1 MIKPGWLDRLME
13 EKARVALVQFIKYG
27 LSGAAATS
35 VHLLVFYVM
44 AIWVLPALTA
54 SDPIFKILKMDVPVL
69 DLDTVIRA
77 KRAAWDNG
85 VAFVISNF
93 VAYVLNV
100 LFVFKGGRHHWAV
113 EIGLFY
119 LVSGV
124 SLLIGTLLQSGL
136 IAKLGLSTTVAFG
149 ANMVTSLMI
158 NYAMRKFVIFK
169 G

>member
-1 MIKPGWLDRLME
+1 MTKAKVMDSLKSEKSRL
-13 EKARVALVQFIKYG
+13 AFIQFIKYG
-27 LSGAAATS
+27 LSGAAATC
-35 VHLLVFYVM
+35 VHLLVFYIM

-54 SDPIFKILKMDVPVL
+54 TDPVFKVLKVDVPVV
-69 DLDTVIRA
+69 DVDTLIRA

-93 VAYVLNV
+93 TAYVLNV
-100 LFVFKGGRHHWAV
+100 LFVFKAGRHHWAV

-124 SLLIGTLLQSGL
+124 SLLIGTLLQSAL
-136 IAKLGLSTTVAFG
+136 IAKLGLSTTLAFG
-149 ANMVTSLMI
+149 ANMVSSLMI